1 MDLFTNFLEMMDLAA
16 GSALAESYLHYDKL
30 MEERTIVPGSLQW
43 YTEDA
48 SSVQMNER
56 SIQGA
61 SNTRVRFGPCQMCT
75 HPALNV
81 VEWSITLDPRQY
93 MIQFAPVPG
102 DATGVFN
109 PMTWATV
116 RTAEGTNGHFPNQPI
131 DFWIGFPHASAFAQ
145 QRILLPAAAGNSK
158 TTLDYAA
165 QEALISML
173 SIPKQ
178 ALTHNEGF
186 LGIEDLMMGGDPGCG
201 TIVRLEMAD
210 IKRVAAA
217 GGLDVYAT
225 SVANAGNAQPIDWVS
240 NGRADSK
247 LTINGIIDFNFLDP
261 LYTDFCIMTPQWN
274 NTFLQFN
281 MNRVLQN
288 LQVIHLNQVGG
299 FSGFFPVCG
308 GLPPDKPQ
316 VISVLRKSANI
327 ANIVTSAT
335 TAVWV
340 ENAGK
345 DVDFT
350 FDTINFPPHYEDRIM
365 VRFVNIAHW
374 NQTGVVVADSA
385 KIPCWNIKGKW
396 NHFRT
401 RQVLFILEDQE
412 EIMANL
418 IAKGTLITP
427 VKHFTTYTF
436 NGVGFQNS
444 MVSTGISTENIDKI
458 YVQLPYLQEVPL
470 FLPNPLL
477 TSISPSFKRV
487 LFTSPDEYMDVHARQ
502 KVYECFVDTDKSSPS
517 RNLGDSLNFKNNH
530 LHTGSDGKDFYGM
543 LNLWDNTAGRG
554 LMVRGSKHPVYFPN
568 QFVYAVD
575 LGHGNEFRGA
585 NSKMPGSVSSYNSSE
600 TFKFNSTD
608 YNGTTNITRCSLP
621 VSGLSWSAWIGNAGY
636 GSVSSSTGTALCT
649 VLSYGRMI
657 THFNKSTGA
666 VEQIIVE

>member
-93 MIQFAPVPG
+93 MIQFSNIPAN
-102 DATGVFN
+102 ATGTFTPIVWG
-109 PMTWATV
+109 PATPE
-116 RTAEGTNGHFPNQPI
+116 APNLIRSAAGQIGFIPVNQTI

-210 IKRVAAA
+210 IKRNAAA
-217 GGLDVYAT
+217 GDLDVYAT
-225 SVANAGNAQPIDWVS
+225 SVGAAGNAQPIDWVS
-240 NGRADSK
+240 NGRADSR

-288 LQVIHLNQVGG
+288 LQVIHLNQSSG
-299 FSGFFPVCG
+299 SKGFFPVCG

-316 VISVLRKSANI
+316 VISMLMDTAAN
-327 ANIVTSAT
+327 VTSE
-335 TAVWV
+335 VR
-340 ENAGK
+340 K
-345 DVDFT
+345 
-350 FDTINFPPHYEDRIM
+350 M

-374 NQTGVVVADSA
+374 NQAATVVADSA

-487 LFTSPDEYMDVHARQ
+487 LFTSPDEYIDVHARQ

-608 YNGTTNITRCSLP
+608 YNGTTNITRCNLP
-621 VSGLSWSAWIGNAGY
+621 VSGLSWSAWIGNAGF
-636 GSVSSSTGTALCT
+636 GCVSSSTGTALCT